1 MLKRNGIRFAALLVV
16 VAAFAVTA
24 PIALSNNPP
33 AHAKASGCSTVSGAF
48 GHWLRNGNGQL
59 FAFTIKNGPQV
70 RVSPRAAAALVKIVK
85 TGNTVSVNGCVVN
98 HAFRAKTVTAN
109 GKTISV

>member
-16 VAAFAVTA
+16 VAAFAVAA
-24 PIALSNNPP
+24 PIALSSNPP
-33 AHAKASGCSTVSGAF
+33 AHPKAAGCSTVSGAF
-48 GHWLRNGNGQL
+48 GHWLRNGNKQL

-70 RVSPRAAAALVKIVK
+70 RISPRGAAMLVKIVK
-85 TGNTVSVNGCVVN
+85 TGDTVSVNGCVVN

-109 GKTISV
+109 GQTISS